1 MSSVD
6 EIKRIRG
13 KTFCFNVQLRPNPRT
28 QHTKCIHRAGCNSIE
43 SRGIRMS
50 EFPPLLLRK
59 RATTSPL
66 SQNLFCQLQAK
77 GEWLIILES
86 LKRKN
91 KQGQRPQPSTKKIKG
106 LLRAQTT
113 KPKRVLL
120 RSWKIYICGVHLG
133 ALASNFSGWL
143 APLIFSISIST
154 CSGEALALKWPWSLP
169 LLLCL
174 HVQFPWDMCTSL
186 YDVSA
191 CSIPSR
197 YVHKSCLF
205 WPTKES

>member
-13 KTFCFNVQLRPNPRT
+13 KTFCFNVRLRPNPRT

-77 GEWLIILES
+77 GEWLIILEL

-91 KQGQRPQPSTKKIKG
+91 KQGQRPQPSNKQTRCFERKATHTREILYLITKDTFHISY
-106 LLRAQTT
+106 LLNHI
-113 KPKRVLL
+113 
-120 RSWKIYICGVHLG
+120 SCVHL
-133 ALASNFSGWL
+133 
-143 APLIFSISIST
+143 I
-154 CSGEALALKWPWSLP
+154 LK
-169 LLLCL
+169 
-174 HVQFPWDMCTSL
+174 D
-186 YDVSA
+186 
-191 CSIPSR
+191 
-197 YVHKSCLF
+197 K
-205 WPTKES
+205 